1 MALLKLK
8 DLDPNSEETSGE
20 DGILGFDVYTDV
32 TDNKI
37 GTVNDILIDQAEGD
51 FRYLVVDIGFWV
63 LGKKVL
69 LPVGRSRLDNKAR
82 RVYVSLSKEQAQAL
96 PEFNDSISVDYD
108 YEERVRGIYRPT
120 VLMTGSTSIQA
131 MTSSIPA
138 QVSDVAKP
146 ATYSYHT
153 EPSLYEMNDT
163 DHQTL
168 RLYEERLV
176 ANKKRIKAG
185 EVAIGK
191 NVETETARV
200 AVPIEKERVVIER
213 ITPVDAGTAPGD
225 VPFTEGEVVHLETY
239 EETADIHK
247 EAFVREEVRIRK
259 EVSIDTV
266 NDSQTLRREEL
277 DVNTEGN

>member
-69 LPVGRSRLDNKAR
+69 LPVGRSRLDNEAR

-96 PEFNDSISVDYD
+96 PEFNDSMSVDYD

-120 VLMTGSTSIQA
+120 VPMTG
-131 MTSSIPA
+131 SIPA
-138 QVSDVAKP
+138 QVSDVASD
-146 ATYSYHT
+146 TYSYHT
-153 EPSLYEMNDT
+153 EPSLYKMNDT
-163 DHQTL
+163 NHQTL

-213 ITPVDAGTAPGD
+213 TTLVGAGTVVSPGD

-277 DVNTEGN
+277 DVNTEGK